1 MDGMGGLSIGGVL
14 LALLVVAL
22 WVYPVWRI
30 IDRTGRH
37 PALSLFAIVPPLGLI
52 LLWWLAFTDW
62 PAQRDKGRAN

>member
-1 MDGMGGLSIGGVL
+1 MDRIGGMSIWHVL
-14 LALLVVAL
+14 LVLLVIAL

-30 IDRTGRH
+30 IDRTGHH
-37 PALSLFAIVPPLGLI
+37 PALSLLAFFPPLGLI